1 MIRGILKTGAVA
13 LMAGA
18 AFVGAANAGG
28 FNRGTADTDIL
39 FETGRFVSRNS
50 VTVVA
55 PSLNIDSIAGAPA
68 SGYKA
73 ATYMI
78 PSFAAK
84 VGVSDN
90 VSCAGTYT
98 TPFGANSTYAGLTI
112 GGAPVGSDPLS
123 VTGSVSQEFITR
135 EFGATCAIG
144 FNVGKGRL
152 SILGGVFLETLDFNQ
167 VIALGAYNFHLEDT
181 GYGYRAG
188 VAYEIPEIAFRTQ
201 LMYRSAVTHDATGN
215 VTLVSNGAVLV
226 PNAIGNAPFPQ
237 SVEFKLQTGVAPGW
251 LVYGG
256 VKWTDWSVFQ
266 SLNYTA
272 TAPSSL
278 NFFWRDG
285 WTINAGVAHSFTDKL
300 AGTVGLTWDNGT
312 SVGYD
317 LSSLETWT
325 LSSGVSYKANDA
337 VEIRAGAG
345 YSWIA
350 AGTQNYYDSGAPGV
364 STPLPGAK
372 HQAASH
378 AVAGSLSL
386 RIKF

>member
-28 FNRGTADTDIL
+28 FSRGTADTDIL

-55 PSLNIDSIAGAPA
+55 PSLNIDRIAGDPA

-73 ATYMI
+73 KTYMI

-90 VSCAGTYT
+90 VACAGTYT
-98 TPFGANSTYAGLTI
+98 TPFGASSTYESLVVNGV
-112 GGAPVGSDPLS
+112 PVGYDPYSPTFS
-123 VTGSVSQEFITR
+123 VKQEFLTR
-135 EFGATCAIG
+135 EFGATCAVG
-144 FNVGKGRL
+144 FEVGPGRL
-152 SILGGVFLETLDFNQ
+152 SVLGGVFLQDLEFNQ
-167 VIALGAYNFHLEDT
+167 AIAFGTRNFHLADT
-181 GYGYRAG
+181 SYGYRAG
-188 VAYEIPEIAFRTQ
+188 VAYEVPKIALRAQ
-201 LMYRSAVTHDATGN
+201 LMYRSGVTQNATGN
-215 VTLVSNGAVLV
+215 VTDIASGVELV
-226 PNAIGNAPFPQ
+226 PATGTAPFPQ
-237 SVEFKLQTGVAPGW
+237 SVEFKVQTGVAPGW

-256 VKWTDWSVFQ
+256 MKWTDWSVFQ
-266 SLNYTA
+266 SLNYFA
-272 TAPSSL
+272 GFPSSL

-300 AGTVGLTWDNGT
+300 AGTVGVTWDNGT
-312 SVGYD
+312 STGYD

-325 LSSGVSYKANDA
+325 VSSGVSYKANDA

-345 YSWIA
+345 YSFIS
-350 AGTQNYYDSGAPGV
+350 AGTQNYVDSGVQGV
-364 STPLPGAK
+364 STYVPDAK